1 MRNNYKLWITISLVI
16 VFAAGVTGGI
26 LLDRNILHQKPQKA
40 PKKRDSIHF
49 PTIETMA
56 KELSL
61 TADQQEKIKTLFEK
75 GEEEFKSLRRDIQ
88 GRLSSMRKQLIA
100 DIKSVLDEE
109 QTLKFEAM
117 IEKYLTHR
125 KKDMEERKSHSR
137 KENIDK

>member
-1 MRNNYKLWITISLVI
+1 MKNNYKLWIAISLII
-16 VFAAGVTGGI
+16 VFMAGVTGGI
-26 LLDRNILHQKPQKA
+26 LLDRNIIHQKPKKT

-61 TADQQEKIKTLFEK
+61 AADQQEKIRTFFEK

-100 DIKSVLDEE
+100 NIKSVLHKE

-117 IEKYLTHR
+117 IKKYLSHR
-125 KKDMEERKSHSR
+125 KKDMEKRKRRSR
-137 KENIDK
+137 KENLGI